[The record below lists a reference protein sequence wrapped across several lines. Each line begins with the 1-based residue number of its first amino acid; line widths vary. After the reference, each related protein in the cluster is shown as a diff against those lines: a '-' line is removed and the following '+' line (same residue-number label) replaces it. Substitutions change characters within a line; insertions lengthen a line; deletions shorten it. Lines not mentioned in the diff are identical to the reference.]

1 MSVADGN
8 GSIQA
13 VFERR
18 NKDRHM
24 QANRTELIEQAII
37 HTNAQNFV
45 EVQLN
50 SVCVD
55 QQNTKSFVN

>member
-1 MSVADGN
+1 MVDEN

-24 QANRTELIEQAII
+24 QVNRTEFMKRTII
-37 HTNAQNFV
+37 PTNAQNFV

-50 SVCVD
+50 YVYVD
-55 QQNTKSFVN
+55 

>member
-1 MSVADGN
+1 MSVVDESGL
-8 GSIQA
+8 IQA

-18 NKDRHM
+18 SKDRHM
-24 QANRTELIEQAII
+24 QANRTELIQWAII

-50 SVCVD
+50 YVCVD
-55 QQNTKSFVN
+55 QHNTNSFAN